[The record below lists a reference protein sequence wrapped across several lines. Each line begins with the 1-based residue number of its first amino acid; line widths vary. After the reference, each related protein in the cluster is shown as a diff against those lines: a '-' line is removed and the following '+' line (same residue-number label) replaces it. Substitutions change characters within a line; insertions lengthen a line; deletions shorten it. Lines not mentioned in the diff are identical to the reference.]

1 MAGEKDVKYAHACNQ
16 SQQFMDKMI
25 EEAKKTP
32 AGAVFQS
39 DASIKGTVVLD
50 EDTDNAL
57 KAKVSALKDLLG
69 SGNLE
74 LSRDMV
80 RELTGEAEFRVSVA
94 LNWDR
99 SKDKD
104 KA

>member
-32 AGAVFQS
+32 SGAVFQS
-39 DASIKGTVVLD
+39 DASIKGTVALT
-50 EDTDNAL
+50 EDADNAL
-57 KAKVSALKDLLG
+57 KAKVSALKELIG
-69 SGNLE
+69 SASFDV
-74 LSRDMV
+74 SRDLV

-99 SKDKD
+99 SKDKGE
-104 KA
+104 A